1 MANETRPLLSRVAD
15 SVYWMARYIER
26 AENVARFI
34 DVNLHLQLD
43 LPLAPANQWQPLI
56 ETTGD
61 MAEFTKRYG
70 IVSEC
75 NVIQFLDFDEE
86 NPNSIFSCVRS
97 ARENARSVRETISSE
112 MWEQVNSM
120 YLQIQIQRANVES
133 GSLPEVLRGIRMACH
148 MFQGITDATMSHNE
162 AWHFLRLGR
171 MIERAD
177 KTSRI
182 LDVKYFILLPSTRTV
197 DTPYDDLHWSAVL
210 KSVSGFEMYRKK
222 YGRILPRNIVELLIM
237 DREFPR
243 AILFCIIRA
252 NESLHAITGTSL
264 ASSEALSEQ
273 LMTSLT
279 DELNTATVDMIIR
292 GGLHEYLDR
301 LQTKMNA
308 VGDGLLA
315 DFFVWRPVETAED
328 MKQTQGAGSALMAI
342 RVALHHRTIYEYDR
356 LVELSPQIVR
366 LRPAP
371 HSRTPILSYS
381 LQVEPHESF
390 HQLAAG
396 SARQFRGSAGLSR
409 ANPTI
414 SHSKSVSLP
423 R

>member
-1 MANETRPLLSRVAD
+1 MANENYPLLSRVAD

-61 MAEFTKRYG
+61 TESFAKRYG
-70 IVSEC
+70 LASEC
-75 NVIQFLDFDEE
+75 NVIQFLAFDDE

-112 MWEQVNSM
+112 MWEQVNSI
-120 YLQIQIQRANVES
+120 YLQIQLQRAAPRQEA
-133 GSLPEVLRGIRMACH
+133 LMEVLRGIRMACH

-182 LDVKYFILLPSTRTV
+182 LDVKYFILLPSTRSV

-222 YGRILPRNIVELLIM
+222 YGRISPRNIVELLVM

-252 NESLHAITGTSL
+252 NESLHVITGTSL
-264 ASSEALSEQ
+264 ASREILSEH
-273 LMTSLT
+273 LMDSLA
-279 DELNTATVDMIIR
+279 DELNTPTVDMIIR
-292 GGLHEYLDR
+292 EGLHEYLDR

-308 VGDGLLA
+308 VGVGLLR
-315 DFFVWRPVETAED
+315 DFFVWRPVENME
-328 MKQTQGAGSALMAI
+328 QVQGAGA
-342 RVALHHRTIYEYDR
+342 R
-356 LVELSPQIVR
+356 L
-366 LRPAP
+366 
-371 HSRTPILSYS
+371 
-381 LQVEPHESF
+381 
-390 HQLAAG
+390 
-396 SARQFRGSAGLSR
+396 
-409 ANPTI
+409 
-414 SHSKSVSLP
+414 
-423 R
+423 